1 MHPLVAAMETVPREE
16 FVFRWIRDNRFA
28 FREQVNVQSV
38 WVQSVLGVMQTLNAL
53 RGSVSFRGRNKEEA
67 AVCDHAPVRLVSA
80 VSCWR
85 LGALP
90 FVSQGVVEM
99 VIDAIIRSIVRERF
113 VFISPPSRFA
123 VGPAAALINAPRVGP
138 VQ

>member
-1 MHPLVAAMETVPREE
+1 MY
-16 FVFRWIRDNRFA
+16 
-28 FREQVNVQSV
+28 
-38 WVQSVLGVMQTLNAL
+38 
-53 RGSVSFRGRNKEEA
+53 
-67 AVCDHAPVRLVSA
+67 DHALVRPVSA

-90 FVSQGVVEM
+90 FVSQGAVEM
-99 VIDAIIRSIVRERF
+99 VIDAIIRWIVKERF

-123 VGPAAALINAPRVGP
+123 VGLAGAMMNVSRVGP

>member
-1 MHPLVAAMETVPREE
+1 M
-16 FVFRWIRDNRFA
+16 
-28 FREQVNVQSV
+28 
-38 WVQSVLGVMQTLNAL
+38 QSVLGVMQTLNAL
-53 RGSVSFRGRNKEEA
+53 RDSVSSRGRSKEEA
-67 AVCDHAPVRLVSA
+67 AAYDRALVRPVSA

-90 FVSQGVVEM
+90 FVSQGAVEM
-99 VIDAIIRSIVRERF
+99 VIDAIIRWIAKERF

-123 VGPAAALINAPRVGP
+123 VGLAGAMMNVSRVGP